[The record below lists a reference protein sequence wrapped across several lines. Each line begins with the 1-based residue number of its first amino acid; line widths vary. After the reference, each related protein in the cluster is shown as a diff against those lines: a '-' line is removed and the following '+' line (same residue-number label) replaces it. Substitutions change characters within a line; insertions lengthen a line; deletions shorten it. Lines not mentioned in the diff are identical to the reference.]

1 MRRSLSIFF
10 VIFCLFINISFARSV
25 LKVKVIRVIDGDTVV
40 LNNGIHLRYAG
51 INALELHTPDG
62 IPQPF
67 AVEATKLNEKLT
79 LGKVLILKLVPTKW
93 DRYGRWVG
101 ELYYPNGTSVSEE
114 LIKSGYVLVCYYRDS
129 KFLFKKYL
137 PLQRQVLKAG
147 KGIFALAKF
156 IDTLRK
162 GVYYI
167 GNKRSRRFHFMS
179 CPEAR
184 KVKRKVIFHSI
195 TEALYQGYCPARG
208 CFDMIFPRKYI
219 KLFFRSYNLKS
230 SSVRP

>member
-1 MRRSLSIFF
+1 MRKTLSAFFIVFFWFFSLAFS
-10 VIFCLFINISFARSV
+10 RSV
-25 LKVKVIRVIDGDTVV
+25 FRVKVIRVIDGDTVV
-40 LNNGIHLRYAG
+40 LSNGIHLRYAG

-67 AVEATKLNEKLT
+67 AIEATKLNQKLT
-79 LGKVLILKLVPTKW
+79 LGKTFLLKLVPTKK

-101 ELYYPNGTSVSEE
+101 ELYFPNGTSVSEE

-137 PLQRQVLKAG
+137 PLQREVLKKG

-156 IDTLRK
+156 IDVLRK
-162 GVYYI
+162 GVYYV
-167 GNKRSRRFHFMS
+167 GNKRSKRFHFMS

-184 KVKRKVIFHSI
+184 KIKRKVIFNSI

-219 KLFFRSYNLKS
+219 KLFFRSYNLKTS
-230 SSVRP
+230 GVSP